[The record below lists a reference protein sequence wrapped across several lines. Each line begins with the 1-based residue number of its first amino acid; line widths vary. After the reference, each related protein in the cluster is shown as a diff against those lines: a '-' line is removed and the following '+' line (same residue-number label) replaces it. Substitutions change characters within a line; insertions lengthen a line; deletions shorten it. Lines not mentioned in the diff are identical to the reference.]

1 MPRVSTLALFALALV
16 GLARP
21 AEARF
26 GTQDCYSYLTLRQ
39 VQTRDYSYEV
49 RQNCEIVPRV
59 YPGGPVADPYGSYG
73 PVPYGAVPVYAPG
86 LVSVHP
92 AYAPRRIHVGPR
104 RVLRPVHHRVGR
116 KFRRR

>member
-1 MPRVSTLALFALALV
+1 MPRVSTLALSALALV

-59 YPGGPVADPYGSYG
+59 YPGGPVADPYGAYG

-92 AYAPRRIHVGPR
+92 AYAPRRVHVGPR
-104 RVLRPVHHRVGR
+104 HVLRPVHRRAVR